1 MKYLNG
7 DDLGPWFM
15 DNWSYPEG
23 SGEAGVF
30 PTEKTICS
38 ANSLYFFT
46 VSSVEFLISTIV
58 LVIIF
63 Y

>member
-30 PTEKTICS
+30 PTEKQ
-38 ANSLYFFT
+38 Y
-46 VSSVEFLISTIV
+46 V
-58 LVIIF
+58 LQTACTF
-63 Y
+63 SQCYL